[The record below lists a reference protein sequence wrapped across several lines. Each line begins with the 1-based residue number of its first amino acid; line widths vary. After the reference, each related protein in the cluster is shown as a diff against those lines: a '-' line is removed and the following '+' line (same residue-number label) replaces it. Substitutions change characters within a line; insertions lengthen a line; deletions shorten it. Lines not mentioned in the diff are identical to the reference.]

1 MFIFHEFRSF
11 PENAKKILWDNSV
24 TDKEIFIVLDADNVL
39 HTFIVYPD
47 DVEEGGL
54 SCVNLGTTKV
64 TNSKFLWLE
73 KFFYK
78 KNCFVNSI
86 SNSIRFMLKFTF
98 AFLC

>member
-1 MFIFHEFRSF
+1 
-11 PENAKKILWDNSV
+11 V

-64 TNSKFLWLE
+64 TNSKLFWLE
-73 KFFYK
+73 KTYK
-78 KNCFVNSI
+78 KNYFVNSTYI
-86 SNSIRFMLKFTF
+86 IQFPFHAEINDHCRVFAYPFLKLNFF
-98 AFLC
+98 QLSFQK

>member
-1 MFIFHEFRSF
+1 
-11 PENAKKILWDNSV
+11 V

-64 TNSKFLWLE
+64 TNSKLLWLE
-73 KFFYK
+73 KNLQEKLFCKLYIIQFPFHAEI
-78 KNCFVNSI
+78 NDHCRLSLF
-86 SNSIRFMLKFTF
+86 
-98 AFLC
+98 